1 MSPRDALIGAVLALV
16 LLTVAVS
23 ALMLVTRLKEARAK
37 RIHPQAMATSTQM
50 AARLE
55 NTQPPTT
62 TAISLKR
69 RCSSMPWWPL
79 LWRSVTRLHGW

>member
-55 NTQPPTT
+55 NTQPADNYRNLFEAPVLFYALV
-62 TAISLKR
+62 AIALAIG
-69 RCSSMPWWPL
+69 P
-79 LWRSVTRLHGW
+79 RLPGW